1 MGWEGDG
8 QGTTCPVLGV
18 DPHGVFRPAGPS
30 WGSCT
35 PGAPPFH
42 PGCSVLPVTEWQ
54 AHCTRTGPSLGDGWP
69 GRWPSTGTEPTYC
82 WVTLGDVSVSGPL
95 LSGL

>member
-18 DPHGVFRPAGPS
+18 DPHRVFRPAGPS

-35 PGAPPFH
+35 PGAPLPSRLLCS
-42 PGCSVLPVTEWQ
+42 PGHRVAGTLHKDRALSGRRVAWEVAQHW
-54 AHCTRTGPSLGDGWP
+54 HRTDLLLGDL
-69 GRWPSTGTEPTYC
+69 GRC
-82 WVTLGDVSVSGPL
+82 
-95 LSGL
+95 